1 MRRFERRVVDGE
13 TVMVRVPDDDSGAS
27 EPPPETGERGNLA
40 GSFEAFLG
48 AFAPGQLS
56 AVELDALCD
65 SPSGEGGELPR
76 HMRGLSTGMSS
87 TRQSATS
94 QI

>member
-13 TVMVRVPDDDSGAS
+13 TVMVRVQADDL
-27 EPPPETGERGNLA
+27 ELPPETGDRGNLP